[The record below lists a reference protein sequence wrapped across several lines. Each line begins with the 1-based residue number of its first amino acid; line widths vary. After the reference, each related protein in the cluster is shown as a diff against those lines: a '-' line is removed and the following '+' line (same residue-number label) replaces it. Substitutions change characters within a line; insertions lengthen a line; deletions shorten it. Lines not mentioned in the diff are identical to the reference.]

1 MTIAIEVLADPD
13 AVAARGARFMA
24 QAAREAIAARGRC
37 TVAVSGGRTP
47 RAMLEILAGED
58 VPWEDVGIWQADERV
73 APDGDPDRN
82 LTGLTPLLPP
92 AAAFHPM
99 PVADH
104 DLEAA
109 ASRYAA
115 SLPAAFDIVH
125 LGIGDDGHTASLVPG
140 DPVLDVTDRDVA
152 ITGGYR
158 GRRRMTL
165 TFPPLSRARRVL
177 WLVTGRDKAAVLP
190 ALMRGDPAI
199 PAGRVGAAEQLV
211 VADASAAAELDP

>member
-1 MTIAIEVLADPD
+1 
-13 AVAARGARFMA
+13 
-24 QAAREAIAARGRC
+24 
-37 TVAVSGGRTP
+37 
-47 RAMLEILAGED
+47 MLEILAGED
-58 VPWEDVGIWQADERV
+58 LPWEAIGIWQADERI
-73 APDGDPDRN
+73 APDGHPDRN
-82 LTGLTPLLPP
+82 MTGLTPLLPP
-92 AAAFHPM
+92 GAGFHPM
-99 PVADH
+99 PVTDP

-115 SLPAAFDIVH
+115 SLPAALDLVH
-125 LGIGDDGHTASLVPG
+125 LGIGDDGHTASLLPG
-140 DPVLDVTDRDVA
+140 DPVLDVIDRDVA

-199 PAGRVGAAEQLV
+199 PAGRVASAEQLV
-211 VADASAAAELDP
+211 VADAAAAAELDR